1 MTAGGDI
8 RRPPAATF
16 TWPLTPTRA
25 HPPRLFQAAAPATQ
39 APGIATSAFSAAG
52 RFLDHGRCSIETDL
66 RRVADETRP
75 GVAGCGLRRDGPA
88 GRGYARWFLG
98 VRSQQSRTQ
107 RSSGLGPGA
116 CTPGPSRWLHLSG
129 ERSFAHSP
137 PARGNRREDRMFV
150 TGDHLPSMETG
161 ARSMTPLW
169 FIAGD
174 LPVLQTSFRRL
185 FVTRMFIV
193 VVSRGLIRARRRL
206 R

>member
-1 MTAGGDI
+1 MKCHLSSILAGDASRVRY
-8 RRPPAATF
+8 RRRAALSSIMSLVEKYPAQGLYCEF
-16 TWPLTPTRA
+16 W
-25 HPPRLFQAAAPATQ
+25 
-39 APGIATSAFSAAG
+39 
-52 RFLDHGRCSIETDL
+52 HGT
-66 RRVADETRP
+66 
-75 GVAGCGLRRDGPA
+75 GLRRDGPA

-116 CTPGPSRWLHLSG
+116 CTPGPSCWLHLSG
-129 ERSFAHSP
+129 ERLFAHSP
-137 PARGNRREDRMFV
+137 PARGSGRKDRMFV

-161 ARSMTPLW
+161 ARRMTPLW